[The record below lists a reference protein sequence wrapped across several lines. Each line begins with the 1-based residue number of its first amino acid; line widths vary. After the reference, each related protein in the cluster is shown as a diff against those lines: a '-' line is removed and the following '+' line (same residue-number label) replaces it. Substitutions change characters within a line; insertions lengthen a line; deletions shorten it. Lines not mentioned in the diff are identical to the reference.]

1 MNIECEFSFKH
12 TYTSKV
18 KQYRV
23 ATNSTITQF
32 ICDIKNKAYV
42 DFDIDT
48 HDTVMHI
55 VEAGQYN
62 NINGFAPEL
71 APEIQDSDMTVGSKY
86 TDGTVF
92 YLRFIVDSL
101 PHLTIVS

>member
-1 MNIECEFSFKH
+1 MSDYEFCFKQ
-12 TYTSKV
+12 TYTNKV
-18 KQYRV
+18 KHYRV
-23 ATNSTITQF
+23 NTNSTITQF
-32 ICDIKNKAYV
+32 ICDIKNKAYE

-62 NINGFAPEL
+62 NIHGFAPEL
-71 APEIQDSDMTVGSKY
+71 APEIVDSDMTVGAKY
-86 TDGTVF
+86 TDGAVF

-101 PHLTIVS
+101 PHLTIV

>member
-1 MNIECEFSFKH
+1 MSEYEFCFKQ
-12 TYTSKV
+12 TYTNKV
-18 KQYRV
+18 KHYRIS
-23 ATNSTITQF
+23 TNLTITQF
-32 ICDIKNKAYV
+32 ICYIKNKAYD

-55 VEAGQYN
+55 VEAGQ
-62 NINGFAPEL
+62 IHGFAPEL
-71 APEIQDSDMTVGSKY
+71 APEIQDSDMTVGAKY
-86 TDGTVF
+86 IDGAVF